1 MQEYK
6 ERHQSAIKFLKEQT
20 ELQSQLKDQE
30 IAELRQKL
38 EEANTELKLLQ
49 QKLVAKTESASS
61 KRQIAHLKATAE

>member
-38 EEANTELKLLQ
+38 EEANAEL
-49 QKLVAKTESASS
+49 
-61 KRQIAHLKATAE
+61 